1 MRGRSQK
8 GSGSGHEAIR
18 GAEAGYVDVPMGT
31 GAQVGADGVTG
42 GRETTD
48 GERILE
54 PEALRRLIDVY
65 PFPDPR
71 EAETEGL
78 LAYGGDLLPE
88 RLLAA
93 YAQGVFPWYESEPI
107 LWHSPDP
114 RMVLLPA
121 ELRINRT
128 LAKNLRRGRYEVRSD
143 SAFREVIEACAIAPR
158 PGQRGTWITSEMI
171 EAYCALHE
179 LGFAHSIEAWRGD
192 TLMGGVYGVSLGA
205 AFFAESMF
213 ARQSEASKVAFVD
226 LVRGIDRMGFH
237 FLDCQVHT
245 DHTERLGARE
255 WSRADFL
262 VALERALE
270 EPTRVG
276 RGRLPRASPI
286 ETPSASEDSHAR

>member
-1 MRGRSQK
+1 MARQAKRTK
-8 GSGSGHEAIR
+8 E
-18 GAEAGYVDVPMGT
+18 
-31 GAQVGADGVTG
+31 
-42 GRETTD
+42 
-48 GERILE
+48 GERVLE
-54 PEALRRLIDVY
+54 PAALRRLIDDY

-71 EAETEGL
+71 DAEPEGL

-88 RLLAA
+88 RLLSA

-114 RMVLLPA
+114 RMVLLPE

-128 LAKNLRRGRYEVRSD
+128 LAKSLRRERFEVRSD
-143 SAFREVIEACAIAPR
+143 SAFRQVIEACASTPR

-179 LGFAHSIEAWRGD
+179 MGFAHSVEAFSGD
-192 TLMGGVYGVSLGA
+192 VLVGGVYGVSLGA
-205 AFFAESMF
+205 AFFGESMF
-213 ARQSEASKVAFVD
+213 ARQSEASKVAFVH
-226 LVRGIDRMGFH
+226 LVRGIARMGFH

-245 DHTERLGARE
+245 EHTERLGARD

-262 VALERALE
+262 SALERALG

-276 RGRLPRASPI
+276 HWQIAPPA
-286 ETPSASEDSHAR
+286 PSEVGDEPEPSHV